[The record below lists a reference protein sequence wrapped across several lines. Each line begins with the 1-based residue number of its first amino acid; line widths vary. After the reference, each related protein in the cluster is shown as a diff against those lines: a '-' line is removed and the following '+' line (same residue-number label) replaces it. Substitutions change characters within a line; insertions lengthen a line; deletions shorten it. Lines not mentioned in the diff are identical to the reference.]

1 MADKEPGLADSVLA
15 GPVDRRRARNA
26 ALIWGLFLLALT
38 SWPSPPEV
46 PVVSAIPSVDK
57 VVHGLLYGVEGFLLY
72 FAVAWPGPP
81 RFSVLRGLTIAGVLA
96 VFGTLDEIHQ
106 AFIPGRAMEAADALL
121 DTVGGFLGGLVAS
134 AWSQRGRVRALP
146 SPRP

>member
-1 MADKEPGLADSVLA
+1 MADSMLAV
-15 GPVDRRRARNA
+15 PVDRRRARNA
-26 ALIWGLFLLALT
+26 ALVWGLFLLALT
-38 SWPSPPEV
+38 SWPSPPQV

-81 RFSVLRGLTIAGVLA
+81 RFSVLRALTIAGALA

-134 AWSQRGRVRALP
+134 AWSPGRRVRALP